1 VSIVT
6 ELAAAALALAKQHGL
21 PVFPAWPVRPHGSRL
36 ICACPKAD
44 NCTSPGKHPMV
55 PHGVTQAT
63 TDTERVSYWWRT
75 RPDANIGLATGTVVV
90 IDIDPRH
97 GGDRALAEFESK
109 HYKLPPT
116 WRVATGGA
124 GEHLYFRA
132 PPRRAPIKN
141 SVGQLGPG
149 IDVRGLGGYVIAP
162 PSRHISGQRYRW
174 VCDPQQTLLCTL
186 PPWLAALLDY
196 PPNAKAKPA
205 TEWRALVRDE
215 IAEGRRNDT
224 IARLAGH
231 LLRRYVDPHVVLELL
246 LAWNATRCKPP
257 LDHADIVRTVNSIAG
272 KELRRR
278 SA

>member
-1 VSIVT
+1 MT
-6 ELAAAALALAKQHGL
+6 ELATAALDLAARKL
-21 PVFPAWPVRPHGSRL
+21 PVFPAWSVRANGTRL
-36 ICACPKAD
+36 TCACPKGS

-55 PHGVTQAT
+55 PRGVTQAT
-63 TDTERVSYWWRT
+63 TDTDRVSYWWRS

-97 GGDRALAEFESK
+97 GGNRALAELESK
-109 HYKLPPT
+109 HYRLPPT
-116 WRVATGGA
+116 WRVATGG
-124 GEHLYFRA
+124 GGQHIYFAA

-141 SVGQLGPG
+141 SIGQLGPG

-162 PSRHISGQRYRW
+162 PSRHISGQQYRW
-174 VCDPQQTLLCTL
+174 DCDPERTLLCML
-186 PPWLAALLDY
+186 PPWLVALLDH
-196 PPNAKAKPA
+196 PPAKAKPA
-205 TEWRALVRDE
+205 TEWRELVRDE

-224 IARLAGH
+224 IARIAGH

-246 LAWNATRCKPP
+246 LAWNATRCRPP
-257 LDHADIVRTVNSIAG
+257 LDRADVVLIVNSIAG